1 MEFIFFGFSNFS
13 LKTQKLQMNFND
25 MENSVYGNLEE
36 DAELLAELAAIQ
48 AEVNGERARP
58 APSRAAAPP
67 PRRQA
72 AAAAAAPEVPGVD
85 PRLLAAALNDI
96 HGDGDDDGIEMDE
109 ELLNEL
115 HGLVGGGS
123 PVKQAPPVPVRQAPP
138 PLSGPS
144 GPAPSGPAPS
154 GPAPSLGNENSQLNH
169 LRQLHAYY
177 AKAHKAAEQGGEGA
191 KARRYKR
198 AIDKLVE
205 LIRTVEKGKKIDE
218 SEIPPAPP
226 NFSTEPLPQ
235 APPTA
240 QPAHHPPAPPIR
252 QAAQATPTS
261 EAPPPIPQRK
271 SSATPSTT
279 STTASKELSD
289 PKKAAIYRIL
299 QHRRNLHVANGK
311 AAIAAG
317 DKDSAKESVGMAKA
331 FDQAI
336 AALNTAAADEMDMND
351 VPPSPPP
358 YRKPSAQQAPPP
370 QAPPPQ
376 APPTQAPATSTGPLT
391 FIGALEQRHA
401 RYQQMAQKAKSEGN
415 ERKERMNTRLAGQY
429 ADAIKE
435 AKRGKPV
442 NVAELPTLPDM
453 APLPPQTSGQTGG
466 QTGGGGGHPK
476 PPTPQ
481 VGPLAPS
488 GVEGKSRNSAQL
500 EFLLERQAQFKQAAI
515 HAKSRGDVETAK
527 KYLIEMKGFDKMI
540 QAAQAGLPVN
550 IKNTPIPPQSKTA
563 STTLEPRI
571 QAAAASSSSGLEN
584 RGERLALLEK
594 TLIEQVRS
602 AETNQ
607 MRFTRLGDVGKV
619 RLFEGWGKTAKQD
632 LLLVREVA
640 KRGLMLPKF
649 HYETRQIPSADLFPD
664 LAEDVIELTVISC
677 RDVPLPSGYENHH
690 ANLFVKYTFP
700 PVVSDQ
706 PQIGKTKLIAGTTS
720 PQFSESVMLN
730 IGSGKSRNSKL
741 QRVFKRGGLKF
752 EVFQKG
758 GFMRS
763 DKLLGSCEWKLEKLE
778 TNAEMEE
785 SLPLKDGRKAVG
797 GLLSAKIRI
806 REPIGD
812 AKAQSITQKWLV
824 LDN

>member
-1 MEFIFFGFSNFS
+1 
-13 LKTQKLQMNFND
+13 MNFND

-48 AEVNGERARP
+48 AEVNGENTRSAPTATRAAPSAPRRP
-58 APSRAAAPP
+58 APGGRPQ
-67 PRRQA
+67 QA
-72 AAAAAAPEVPGVD
+72 ATPEVPGVD
-85 PRLLAAALNDI
+85 PRLLAAALSDNPGND
-96 HGDGDDDGIEMDE
+96 DEEVEMDE

-123 PVKQAPPVPVRQAPP
+123 PIKQAPPVPVRVA
-138 PLSGPS
+138 PLSSGGPS
-144 GPAPSGPAPS
+144 GPAPSAPAPS
-154 GPAPSLGNENSQLNH
+154 RLGNENNSQLNH

-177 AKAHKAAEQGGEGA
+177 VKVQKSAEQGGESA

-198 AIDKLVE
+198 AVDKLVE
-205 LIRTVEKGKKIDE
+205 LIRAVENGKKIDE
-218 SEIPPAPP
+218 SEIPVAPP
-226 NFSTEPLPQ
+226 NFSSEPL
-235 APPTA
+235 APAAPTA

-261 EAPPPIPQRK
+261 DAPPPIPQRK
-271 SSATPSTT
+271 ASATPSTT
-279 STTASKELSD
+279 STTTTKEPTD

-336 AALNTAAADEMDMND
+336 AALNECSADEMDMNE

-358 YRKPSAQQAPPP
+358 YRKASSH
-370 QAPPPQ
+370 Q
-376 APPTQAPATSTGPLT
+376 APPTSSQASPTPSQAPPTSAGGPQT
-391 FIGALEQRHA
+391 FIAALEQRQT
-401 RYQQMAQKAKSEGN
+401 RYLQMAQKAKSEGN
-415 ERKERMNTRLAGQY
+415 ERKERMNSRLAGQY
-429 ADAIKE
+429 SEAIRDAK
-435 AKRGKPV
+435 KGKTV
-442 NVAELPTLPDM
+442 NISELPTLPDM
-453 APLPPQTSGQTGG
+453 GPLPLQTSGQAGAGRTSGQTGE
-466 QTGGGGGHPK
+466 QHLHQK
-476 PPTPQ
+476 PPAPQ

-500 EFLLERQAQFKQAAI
+500 EFLLERQNQFKQAAI

-527 KYLIEMKGFDKMI
+527 KYLLEMKGFDKMI
-540 QAAQAGLPVN
+540 QAAHAGLPVN
-550 IKNTPIPPQSKTA
+550 IKNTPIPPQSQTA
-563 STTLEPRI
+563 PTTLEPRI
-571 QAAAASSSSGLEN
+571 HAAAASSSTGLEN
-584 RGERLALLEK
+584 RGERLMLLEK

-619 RLFEGWGKTAKQD
+619 KLFESWGKTAKQD

-640 KRGLMLPKF
+640 KRGLNLPKF

-664 LAEDVIELTVISC
+664 LAEDVIELTIISC
-677 RDVPLPSGYENHH
+677 RDVPLPSGYEIHH
-690 ANLFVKYTFP
+690 ANLFTKYIFP

-706 PQIGKTKLIAGTTS
+706 PQVGKTKLIAGTTS

-730 IGSGKSRNSKL
+730 IGSGKSRNNKL

-752 EVFQKG
+752 EVYQKG

-763 DKLLGSCEWKLEKLE
+763 DKLLGTCEWKLEKLE
-778 TNAEMEE
+778 HSAEMEE

-797 GLLSAKIRI
+797 GLLSAKLRI

-812 AKAQSITQKWLV
+812 AKAQSISQKWLV

>member
-1 MEFIFFGFSNFS
+1 
-13 LKTQKLQMNFND
+13 MNFNE

-48 AEVNGERARP
+48 AEVNGETRARP
-58 APSRAAAPP
+58 APPATGRAAPAPP
-67 PRRQA
+67 AAGRRPKPPQS
-72 AAAAAAPEVPGVD
+72 EVPGVD
-85 PRLLAAALNDI
+85 SRLLAAALADND
-96 HGDGDDDGIEMDE
+96 GGDDDDVEMDE

-115 HGLVGGGS
+115 HGLVGGSAGSS
-123 PVKQAPPVPVRQAPP
+123 PVKQAPPVPVRAAPVA
-138 PLSGPS
+138 SAS
-144 GPAPSGPAPS
+144 GPAPSAPAPTR
-154 GPAPSLGNENSQLNH
+154 LGNDNNGQLNH

-177 AKAHKAAEQGGEGA
+177 VKVHKAAEQGGEGA

-198 AIDKLVE
+198 AVDKLVE
-205 LIRTVEKGKKIDE
+205 LIRAVEKGKKIDE
-218 SEIPPAPP
+218 SEIPVAPP
-226 NFSTEPLPQ
+226 NFSSEPL
-235 APPTA
+235 APPVPTA
-240 QPAHHPPAPPIR
+240 QPAHHAPAPPIR
-252 QAAQATPTS
+252 QAAQATPTDAS
-261 EAPPPIPQRK
+261 PPVPERK
-271 SSATPSTT
+271 ASTTPSVK
-279 STTASKELSD
+279 STTPSIQSKEPSD

-317 DKDSAKESVGMAKA
+317 DKESAKESVGMAKA

-336 AALNTAAADEMDMND
+336 AALNDCAADDMDMNE

-358 YRKPSAQQAPPP
+358 YRKAAQQAPQAPAPAP
-370 QAPPPQ
+370 QAP
-376 APPTQAPATSTGPLT
+376 TSSGPLT
-391 FIGALEQRHA
+391 FIEALEQRQA
-401 RYQQMAQKAKSEGN
+401 RYAQMALKAKAEGN

-429 ADAIKE
+429 TEAIRDAK
-435 AKRGKPV
+435 KGKPV
-442 NVAELPTLPDM
+442 NIAELPTLPDM
-453 APLPPQTSGQTGG
+453 GPLPPQTSG
-466 QTGGGGGHPK
+466 GGGAPTAGQAAHPPRR
-476 PPTPQ
+476 PPPQ

-500 EFLLERQAQFKQAAI
+500 EFLLERQNQFKQAAI

-550 IKNTPIPPQSKTA
+550 IKNTPMPPQSQTA
-563 STTLEPRI
+563 PATLEPRI
-571 QAAAASSSSGLEN
+571 QSAAASSSTGLEN
-584 RGERLALLEK
+584 RGERLVLLEK
-594 TLIEQVRS
+594 TLIEQVRT
-602 AETNQ
+602 AESNQ

-619 RLFEGWGKTAKQD
+619 KLFEGWGKVAKQD

-640 KRGLMLPKF
+640 KRGLNLPKF

-664 LAEDVIELTVISC
+664 LAEDVIELTVVSC
-677 RDVPLPSGYENHH
+677 RDVPLPSGYEVHH
-690 ANLFVKYTFP
+690 ANLFVKYIFP
-700 PVVSDQ
+700 PVINDQ
-706 PQIGKTKLIAGTTS
+706 PQTGKTKLVAGSTS
-720 PQFSESVMLN
+720 PHFQESIMLS
-730 IGSGKSRNSKL
+730 IGTGKSRNSKL

-752 EVFQKG
+752 EVYQKG

-763 DKLLGSCEWKLEKLE
+763 DKLLGTCEWKLEKLE
-778 TNAEMEE
+778 QSAEMEE